1 MFPGI
6 ANARIFLYRLPT
18 DMRRSYDTLAAMV
31 ENELGEEPTSGA
43 LFVFLNRPRNRVK
56 ILYYVPEGYCI
67 WMQRLEAGSF
77 PLPPGDGKKQLIDPG
92 TLAMLL
98 EGLKV
103 VKMKRYSL
111 HNN

>member
-18 DMRRSYDTLAAMV
+18 DMRRSYDTLAAMA

-43 LFVFLNRPRNRVK
+43 LFVFLNRPRNRIK
-56 ILYYVPEGYCI
+56 ILYYETGGFCI
-67 WMQRLEAGSF
+67 WMKRLEAGSF
-77 PLPPGDGKKQLIDPG
+77 PLPPGDGKKQLIDSG

-98 EGLKV
+98 DGLKV

-111 HNN
+111 YNN

>member
-6 ANARIFLYRLPT
+6 ANARIFLYRMPT

-56 ILYYVPEGYCI
+56 ILYYVPGGYCI

-77 PLPPGDGKKQLIDPG
+77 PLPPGDGKKQLINPG

-98 EGLKV
+98 DGLKI
-103 VKMKRYSL
+103 VKMKRFSL
-111 HNN
+111 QNN

>member
-6 ANARIFLYRLPT
+6 ANAKIFLCRQPT
-18 DMRRSYDTLAAMV
+18 DMRKSYDSLAALAAY
-31 ENELGEEPTSGA
+31 ELGEEPTSGA

-56 ILYYVPEGYCI
+56 ILYYVPGGYCI